1 METSENIADQLRAL
15 LEEWAAFN
23 ATPGNGCTRLP
34 FTKEARR
41 AADCIRR
48 RMVEAGLNV
57 REDAAGNIIGVLPG
71 EDTALPALAVGSHYD
86 TVQNGGNFDGQAGI
100 AVGILLARL
109 LKQNGVRL
117 KRTLAV
123 VAFCDE
129 EGMRFGT
136 GYFGSKAMLGQI
148 TQEDLHHFR
157 DKDDVSVYDAMK
169 AYGLVPEKIGE
180 ARQDLSK
187 IAAFI
192 EMHIEQGPVLDQN
205 HEEIG
210 LVECIVGIQRYV
222 ITVHGR
228 ADHAGTTP
236 MDMRAD
242 AMEAAAKV
250 IAQLPDWARAE
261 GDGTVATTGYC
272 RAVPGG
278 MNIIAGE
285 VQFSVDVRSRCQT
298 HIDTVVSKLRAAL
311 NTACSRDGVSWDM
324 DCKLDVAPVDLSTS
338 MLDLLEQSC
347 QTHGYRFRRMI
358 SGAGHDALAIGQVL
372 DTVMLFVPSKDGRSH
387 CPAEWT
393 EYADIAK
400 AVHVLYDLVLAM
412 Q

>member
-1 METSENIADQLRAL
+1 METSKNLADQLRAL

-34 FTKEARR
+34 FTPEARR
-41 AADCIRR
+41 AADCIRG

-71 EDTALPALAVGSHYD
+71 EDAALPALAVGSHYD
-86 TVQNGGNFDGQAGI
+86 TVQNGGNFDGQTGI
-100 AVGILLARL
+100 AAGILLARL
-109 LKQNGVRL
+109 LKKNGARL
-117 KRTLAV
+117 KRNLAV

-148 TQEDLHHFR
+148 TQEDLHHFG
-157 DKDDVSVYDAMK
+157 DKDDISIYDAMK
-169 AYGLVPEKIGE
+169 TYGLVPEKIAE
-180 ARQDLSK
+180 ARQDLSQ
-187 IAAFI
+187 IGAFI

-222 ITVHGR
+222 VTVHGR

-242 AMEAAAKV
+242 AMEAAANV
-250 IAQLPDWARAE
+250 IAQIPDWARAE
-261 GDGTVATTGYC
+261 SDGTVATTGFC
-272 RAVPGG
+272 RVAPGG

-298 HIDTVVSKLRAAL
+298 HIDAVVSKLRAAL
-311 NTACSRDGVSWDM
+311 DTACSRDGASWDM
-324 DCKLDVAPVDLSTS
+324 DCKLDVAPVNLSSS

-347 QTHGYRFRRMI
+347 QTRGYRFRRMI

-393 EYADIAK
+393 EYEDIAK
-400 AVHVLYDLVLAM
+400 AVRVLYDLVLAM